1 MKQHHTKYIIY
12 RRISTLKQEASGL
25 GLDAQMNE
33 INVFLSAQNDYE
45 IIDDLVETASGK
57 DHLSRP
63 KIIQAMELASKTG
76 ATILVNRLDRISR
89 DLEFI
94 ASLMKNPKVKFKI
107 ATQPNADNFTI
118 AIYAAIGMKE
128 REMISIRTRNALQA
142 LKASGK
148 QLGQEGRNNI
158 KNVNKA
164 RKERANNYANKVI
177 PLIKPLLN
185 EGNSYREIASILNG
199 SGVKSPTGKPIRHD
213 LVYRMVQRA
222 SND

>member
-1 MKQHHTKYIIY
+1 
-12 RRISTLKQEASGL
+12 
-25 GLDAQMNE
+25 
-33 INVFLSAQNDYE
+33 
-45 IIDDLVETASGK
+45 
-57 DHLSRP
+57 
-63 KIIQAMELASKTG
+63 
-76 ATILVNRLDRISR
+76 
-89 DLEFI
+89 
-94 ASLMKNPKVKFKI
+94 
-107 ATQPNADNFTI
+107 
-118 AIYAAIGMKE
+118 
-128 REMISIRTRNALQA
+128 MISIRTRNALQA

-164 RKERANNYANKVI
+164 RKERTNNYANKVI

-199 SGVKSPTGKPIRHD
+199 SGVKSPTGKAIRHD